1 MSVAPPTR
9 LSIQA
14 TLSWLWPF
22 WVQMP
27 GRLLFLLLL
36 TPLVVAFDV
45 YIPMVIANIFD
56 ELKQGQIT
64 ASFIQDKA
72 LQILA
77 LGIVHFVL
85 YSIVQSVRGLT
96 NFRFE
101 NNFRVRLG
109 GAIIR
114 LGQRFF
120 FRFRTG
126 DVTTRL
132 IDDVSENKLG
142 WFACSGIF
150 RLYEAFITLA
160 GCLFFM
166 FQLHTPL
173 TLMTCLPLVCVA
185 IFYIRTSTRTTAY
198 SQRNQQAIS
207 ELNSF
212 LTSTLESIR
221 VVKAYRQEQRQIE
234 AFATVVEN
242 QRSKEIELVKVSALL
257 QISYSRFSEVIIL
270 GIFLLGGW
278 LVIHGQMTIGALI
291 AFNTYIFKLI
301 WPMVDIGQFFI
312 KGRAAGV
319 SVARVKEL
327 EDFPPDIHNTAKPKP
342 WPQTRWELSFHQV
355 NYTFA
360 NGTGL
365 HNLTMSLYQGETV
378 AIAGAI
384 GSGKSLCLNLLPRM
398 IEPQTGEILLN
409 DAPLSAYDVHE
420 LRRHIGFASQVASLF
435 SESIRDNIRFGR
447 SSISDEDLN
456 QAIRVAQLEQ
466 DLPLFPEGIDT
477 LVGQRGVKLS
487 GGQKQRIA
495 IARAIVTRPPILIL
509 DDCTSA
515 LDAETEARL
524 WKALYQFVP
533 DLLVVVVTHRV
544 STLQR
549 MDRIFFLQDGYLVA
563 SGTDQE
569 LRQTNPAYALLYQS
583 EILA

>member
-1 MSVAPPTR
+1 MSVASPAR

-14 TLSWLWPF
+14 TLHWLWPF
-22 WVQMP
+22 WAQMP
-27 GRLLFLLLL
+27 GRLLFLLVL
-36 TPLVVAFDV
+36 TPIVVAFDV
-45 YIPMVIANIFD
+45 YIPMVIASIFD
-56 ELKQGQIT
+56 ELKQGRIT
-64 ASFIQDKA
+64 TPLIQAKA
-72 LQILA
+72 LQILG
-77 LGIVHFVL
+77 LGIIHFVL
-85 YSIVQSVRGLT
+85 YSVVQSARGLT

-101 NNFRVRLG
+101 NDFRVRLG
-109 GAIIR
+109 GAIIQ

-166 FQLHTPL
+166 TQLHAPL
-173 TLMTCLPLVCVA
+173 TLMTCLPLGLVA
-185 IFYIRTSTRTTAY
+185 IFYIQTSTRTTAY
-198 SQRNQQAIS
+198 SQRSQQAIS
-207 ELNSF
+207 DLNSF
-212 LTSTLESIR
+212 LTSTLEGIR
-221 VVKAYRQEQRQIE
+221 VVKAYGQENRQIE
-234 AFATVVEN
+234 AFASVVEN
-242 QRSKEIELVKVSALL
+242 QRHKEIELVKVSSLL

-270 GIFLLGGW
+270 GVFLLGGW
-278 LVIHGQMTIGALI
+278 LVMQGEMTIGALI

-327 EDFPPDIHNTAKPKP
+327 EDFPPDIVKTKQPQP
-342 WPQTRWELSFHQV
+342 WPQERLSFTLKQV
-355 NYTFA
+355 HYTFD
-360 NGTGL
+360 NGAGL
-365 HNLTMSLYQGETV
+365 QHLNLTLHQGETV
-378 AIAGAI
+378 AVAGAI
-384 GSGKSLCLNLLPRM
+384 GSGKSLLLNLLPRM
-398 IEPQTGEILLN
+398 IEPQSGSIQLN
-409 DAPLSAYDVHE
+409 HYPLSAYDVHE

-447 SSISDEDLN
+447 SGISDEDLN
-456 QAIRVAQLEQ
+456 QAVRVAQLEQ
-466 DLPLFPEGIDT
+466 DLKLFPDGLDT

-524 WKALYQFVP
+524 WTALYQFVP

-549 MDRIFFLQDGYLVA
+549 MDRVLFLQNGHLIA